1 MATGLPGEAGEV
13 RSGVRNDCEVAVWVD
28 VARGVAE
35 GVPFFVSAN
44 GVVLSPGEGDSG
56 TVPPRL
62 FLRAHRIRGGEEL
75 PLWSESN
82 VTKTS

>member
-1 MATGLPGEAGEV
+1 MATGLPGDGEV
-13 RSGVRNDCEVAVWVD
+13 KSGVRNDCEVAVWVD
-28 VARGVAE
+28 VERGVAE

-56 TVPPRL
+56 TVPARL

-75 PLWSESN
+75 PLCASRMSQ
-82 VTKTS
+82 KSS